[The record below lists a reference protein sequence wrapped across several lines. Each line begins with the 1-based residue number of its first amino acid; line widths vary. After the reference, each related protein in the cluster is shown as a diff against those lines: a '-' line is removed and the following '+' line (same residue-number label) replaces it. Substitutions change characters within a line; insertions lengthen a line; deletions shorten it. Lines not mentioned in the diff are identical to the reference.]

1 MRREKRFASL
11 LRLLGD
17 RKGVA
22 AIEFAIL
29 ALPLF
34 IMIFGIIEVSLMF
47 FVNSTLDA
55 SVHKIS
61 RMIRTGEV
69 ASSNITLADFKARIC
84 NDMLLSFSCSGGLLV
99 KVIVLSDLS
108 SAASTDPI
116 DESGNLTV
124 TETYDIGKGSDYILV
139 QTFLPWTAVVNFFS
153 LSSAKLSDGRY
164 LLGSS
169 VLFRN
174 EPF

>member
-1 MRREKRFASL
+1 MMSGKLFTRPR
-11 LRLLGD
+11 RLLAD
-17 RKGVA
+17 RKGAA

-34 IMIFGIIEVSLMF
+34 MMIFAIIEVSLMF
-47 FVNSTLDA
+47 FINSALDA

-61 RMIRTGEV
+61 RMVRTGEV
-69 ASSNITLADFKARIC
+69 ASSKITLADFKTRIC
-84 NDMLLSFSCSGGLLV
+84 NDMLFSFGCSDNLLV
-99 KVIVLSDLS
+99 KVNVLSDLS
-108 SAASTDPI
+108 SATNANPI
-116 DESGNLTV
+116 DKSGNLV
-124 TETYDIGKGSDYILV
+124 VAETFDIGKGSDYILV
-139 QTFLPWTAVVNFFS
+139 QAFLPWRTVANFFS

-169 VLFRN
+169 ALFRN

>member
-1 MRREKRFASL
+1 MTARKRFAPFR
-11 LRLLGD
+11 RLLGD

-47 FVNSTLDA
+47 FVNSALDA

-69 ASSNITLADFKARIC
+69 ASSKITLAGFKSRIC
-84 NDMLLSFSCSGGLLV
+84 DDMLLAFSCSSGLVV
-99 KVIVLSDLS
+99 KVSVLSDLS
-108 SAASTDPI
+108 SATSADPI
-116 DESGNLTV
+116 DNSGKLTV

-139 QTFLPWTAVVNFFS
+139 QAFLPWGATVNFFS
-153 LSSAKLSDGRY
+153 LSSAKLSDGSY

-169 VLFRN
+169 ALFRN

>member
-1 MRREKRFASL
+1 MSRRKFFASPR
-11 LRLLGD
+11 RLLAD
-17 RKGVA
+17 RDGVA

-47 FVNSTLDA
+47 FVNSSLDA

-69 ASSNITLADFKARIC
+69 ASSNMTLADFKAKIC
-84 NDMLLSFSCSGGLLV
+84 SDMLLSFNCSSDLLV
-99 KVIVLSDLS
+99 KVNVLSDIS
-108 SAASTDPI
+108 SAASADPI
-116 DESGNLTV
+116 DDSGNLTV
-124 TETYDIGKGSDYILV
+124 TESFDVGKGSDYILV

-164 LLGSS
+164 LLGSA

>member
-1 MRREKRFASL
+1 MRRMKILTSPR
-11 LRLLGD
+11 RLLGD
-17 RKGVA
+17 REGVA

-34 IMIFGIIEVSLMF
+34 IMIFGIIEISLMF
-47 FVNSTLDA
+47 FVNSALDA

-84 NDMLLSFSCSGGLLV
+84 NDMLLSFNCSNDLVV
-99 KVIVLSDLS
+99 KVNVLSDLS
-108 SAASTDPI
+108 SAASANPI
-116 DESGNLTV
+116 DTSGKLAV
-124 TETYDIGKGSDYILV
+124 TETFAVGKGSDYILV

-169 VLFRN
+169 ALFRN

>member
-1 MRREKRFASL
+1 MRRGKRVAL
-11 LRLLGD
+11 MHRLLGD

-47 FVNSTLDA
+47 FVNSALDA

-61 RMIRTGEV
+61 RMIRTGEI
-69 ASSNITLADFKARIC
+69 ASSKITLADFKARIC
-84 NDMLLSFSCSGGLLV
+84 NDMLLSFSCSSDLLV
-99 KVIVLSDLS
+99 KVNVLDLS
-108 SAASTDPI
+108 SAASGDPI
-116 DESGNLTV
+116 DDSGNLTV

-139 QTFLPWTAVVNFFS
+139 QTFLPWTAAVNFFS

>member
-1 MRREKRFASL
+1 MKHGKRLASL
-11 LRLLGD
+11 RRLLGD
-17 RKGVA
+17 REGVA

-34 IMIFGIIEVSLMF
+34 IMLFGIIEVSLMF
-47 FVNSTLDA
+47 FVNSALDA

-69 ASSNITLADFKARIC
+69 ASSKITLASFKAKIC
-84 NDMLLSFSCSGGLLV
+84 DDMLLSFNCSSDLVV
-99 KVIVLSDLS
+99 KVNVLSDLS
-108 SAASTDPI
+108 AAASTDPI
-116 DESGNLTV
+116 DNSGNLAV
-124 TETYDIGKGSDYILV
+124 TETFDVGKGSDYILV
-139 QTFLPWTAVVNFFS
+139 QTFLPWDPVVNFLT

>member
-1 MRREKRFASL
+1 MKAEKKLAPLR
-11 LRLLGD
+11 RLLGD
-17 RKGVA
+17 RQGVA

-34 IMIFGIIEVSLMF
+34 IMLFGIIEVSLMF
-47 FVNSTLDA
+47 FVNSALDA

-69 ASSNITLADFKARIC
+69 ASSKITLAGFKAKIC
-84 NDMLLSFSCSGGLLV
+84 DDMLLSFNCSTDLVV
-99 KVIVLSDLS
+99 KVNVLSDLS
-108 SAASTDPI
+108 SATSTDPI
-116 DESGNLTV
+116 DNSGNLAV
-124 TETYDIGKGSDYILV
+124 TETFDVGKGSDYILV
-139 QTFLPWTAVVNFFS
+139 QTFLPWDTVVNFLT
-153 LSSAKLSDGRY
+153 LSSAQLSDGRY

-169 VLFRN
+169 ALFRN

>member
-1 MRREKRFASL
+1 MKAEKKLAPLR
-11 LRLLGD
+11 RLLGD
-17 RKGVA
+17 RQGVA

-34 IMIFGIIEVSLMF
+34 IMLFGIIEVSLMF
-47 FVNSTLDA
+47 FVNSALDA

-69 ASSNITLADFKARIC
+69 ASSKITLAGFKAKIC
-84 NDMLLSFSCSGGLLV
+84 DDMLLSFNCSTDLVV
-99 KVIVLSDLS
+99 KVNVLSDLS
-108 SAASTDPI
+108 SATSTDPI
-116 DESGNLTV
+116 DNSGNLAV
-124 TETYDIGKGSDYILV
+124 TETFDVGKGGDYILV
-139 QTFLPWTAVVNFFS
+139 QTFLPWDTVVNFLT
-153 LSSAKLSDGRY
+153 LSSAQLSDGRY

-169 VLFRN
+169 ALFRN

>member
-1 MRREKRFASL
+1 MKLEKKLAPLR
-11 LRLLGD
+11 RLLGD
-17 RKGVA
+17 RQGVA

-34 IMIFGIIEVSLMF
+34 IMLFGIIEVSLMF
-47 FVNSTLDA
+47 FVNSALDA

-69 ASSNITLADFKARIC
+69 ASSKITLAGFKAKIC
-84 NDMLLSFSCSGGLLV
+84 DDMLLSFNCSSDLVV
-99 KVIVLSDLS
+99 KVNVLSDLS
-108 SAASTDPI
+108 SATSTDPI
-116 DESGNLTV
+116 DNSGNLAITQTFDV
-124 TETYDIGKGSDYILV
+124 GKGSDYILV
-139 QTFLPWTAVVNFFS
+139 QTFLPWDPVVNFLT

-164 LLGSS
+164 LIGSS
-169 VLFRN
+169 ALLRN

>member
-1 MRREKRFASL
+1 MTARKRFAPFR
-11 LRLLGD
+11 RLLGD

-47 FVNSTLDA
+47 FVNSALDA

-69 ASSNITLADFKARIC
+69 ASTKVTLAGFKSRIC
-84 NDMLLSFSCSGGLLV
+84 DDMILAFSCSSGLVV
-99 KVIVLSDLS
+99 KVSVLSDLS
-108 SAASTDPI
+108 SATSADPI
-116 DESGNLTV
+116 DNSGKLTV

-139 QTFLPWTAVVNFFS
+139 QAFLPWGATVNFFS
-153 LSSAKLSDGRY
+153 LSSAKLSDGSY

-169 VLFRN
+169 ALFRN

>member
-1 MRREKRFASL
+1 MKLEKKLAPLR
-11 LRLLGD
+11 RLLGD
-17 RKGVA
+17 RQGVA

-34 IMIFGIIEVSLMF
+34 IMLFGIIEVSLMF
-47 FVNSTLDA
+47 FVNSALDA

-69 ASSNITLADFKARIC
+69 ASSKITLAGFKAKIC
-84 NDMLLSFSCSGGLLV
+84 DDMLLSFNCSTDLVV
-99 KVIVLSDLS
+99 KVNVLSDLS
-108 SAASTDPI
+108 SATSTDPI
-116 DESGNLTV
+116 DNSGNLAV
-124 TETYDIGKGSDYILV
+124 TETFDVGKGSDYILV
-139 QTFLPWTAVVNFFS
+139 QTFLPWDTVVNFLT
-153 LSSAKLSDGRY
+153 LSSAQLSDGRY

-169 VLFRN
+169 ALFRN